1 MVLTMGSTLPHYRF
15 GGKTGLSLR
24 FLTLLTM
31 QPREL
36 KQSDGDGIVLV
47 KVRSWWRCPS
57 VCNFR
62 PANSFMGG
70 IKGMATKFSEIRS
83 KITSR
88 PRAASEREYRRLA
101 DAMPLQKLRHARNFT
116 QQGLAKVLKVT
127 QSEVS
132 KIENRADVYV
142 STLSNYVEAM
152 GGQLEIRAIFPEG
165 KVRINQFDE
174 LPVRIPVPDSSNRPL
189 TE

>member
-1 MVLTMGSTLPHYRF
+1 
-15 GGKTGLSLR
+15 
-24 FLTLLTM
+24 
-31 QPREL
+31 
-36 KQSDGDGIVLV
+36 
-47 KVRSWWRCPS
+47 
-57 VCNFR
+57 
-62 PANSFMGG
+62 
-70 IKGMATKFSEIRS
+70 MATKFSEIRS
-83 KITSR
+83 KMTSR
-88 PRAASEREYRRLA
+88 PRAASRREHRLQLA
-101 DAMPLQKLRHARNFT
+101 DAMLASKAAACSQHY